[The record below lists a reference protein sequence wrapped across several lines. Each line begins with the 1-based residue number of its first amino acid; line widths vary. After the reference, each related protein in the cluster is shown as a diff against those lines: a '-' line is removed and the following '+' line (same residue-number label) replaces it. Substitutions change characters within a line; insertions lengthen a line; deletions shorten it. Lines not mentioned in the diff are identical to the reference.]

1 MVNSV
6 KMAVVALA
14 VTAAMPASAATM
26 VSQFGSA
33 ATFAA
38 PTKGATAFTVF
49 DFNSAAIPVGF
60 VADYPLAGS
69 AELVS
74 GSLRLQYQQ
83 PAFSD
88 GSQYLAVKANGSATI
103 RSTSGGYNS
112 VSFYIGSIDAYNGVE
127 ILNTSGAIIASYANS
142 DFTTPFVPNGDG
154 TSAIMNRRITYS
166 TNGSDGLIGAIRFRT
181 GANSLEVDNLVFA
194 VPEPSTW
201 LMMLAGFGMVGFSM
215 RARRRRINVV
225 FA

>member
-1 MVNSV
+1 MVTSV
-6 KMAVVALA
+6 KLAAAALA
-14 VTAAMPASAATM
+14 VAAAMPANAATM

-38 PTKGATAFTVF
+38 PTTGFASFTVF
-49 DFNSAAIPVGF
+49 DFNSAAIPAGF
-60 VADYPLAGS
+60 VADYPAAGS

-74 GSLRLQYQQ
+74 GSLDFQYQQ

-88 GSQYLAVKANGSATI
+88 GSQYLAVKANGRTTI
-103 RSTSGGYNS
+103 ASTSGGYNS
-112 VSFYIGSIDAYNGVE
+112 VSFFIGSIDGYNTVE
-127 ILNTSGAIIASYANS
+127 VLNTAGAIIGTYDDN
-142 DFTTPFVPNGDG
+142 DFTTPFEANGDG
-154 TSAIMNRRITYS
+154 SSSITNRRVTITAEA
-166 TNGSDGLIGAIRFRT
+166 GDGLIGAIRFRT

-201 LMMLAGFGMVGFSM
+201 LMMLAGFGMVGMAM
-215 RARRRRINVV
+215 RARRRRTNIV